1 MYKGISMTM
10 KRLYVI
16 ISLCMLLFAVTNT
29 TAQKVHY
36 IFGFVRDSLTGKGI
50 DNATIT
56 ISFGENKINT
66 TSYYDKEAGHGY
78 YYANVGDWGGGIIIS
93 IEVEAEGYKK
103 SSYSLVVMQSLGA
116 QWANISLEPLYM
128 DSTPPTSNVRPL
140 SSFYQIAP
148 AKITA
153 KAYDNLGGSGVY
165 KVELFYR
172 YSSNNK
178 TWGDWKS
185 YEIDYDEPWEWN
197 FDPEEGLGFY
207 QLYTIATD
215 KANNTESPPKN
226 PDVTLQLITPSK
238 YTFHLRKG
246 WNLIAIPFIKSLTG
260 IETANDLI
268 DAIGDACYQVM
279 KWDSEEQD
287 WITKIADGPGINF
300 EIVDGEAYFAFVTEE
315 TDFEVTGLQI
325 TAKTLHLHSGWNLVS
340 YTDIKNRSAKSIAE
354 NVTNCTIITTWNA
367 TLQEYEQPFIVA
379 VGTKDFVVKQGM
391 GLFIYVRTESEWRL

>member
-1 MYKGISMTM
+1 MGMVV

-16 ISLCMLLFAVTNT
+16 IWSCMLLFAVTNT

-50 DNATIT
+50 DNANIT
-56 ISFGENKINT
+56 ISFGENKIYT

-103 SSYSLVVMQSLGA
+103 SSYSLVIMQSLGA
-116 QWANISLEPLYM
+116 QWANISLEPLYI

-178 TWGDWKS
+178 TWSDWKS
-185 YEIDYDEPWEWN
+185 YEIDYDEPWEWD

-226 PDVTLQLITPSK
+226 PDVILQLITPSK
-238 YTFHLRKG
+238 YTYHLKRG

-279 KWDSEEQD
+279 KWNAEKQN
-287 WITKIADGPGINF
+287 WITKIANGPGTNF
-300 EIVDGEAYFAFVTEE
+300 DIIDGEAYFAFVIENTE
-315 TDFEVTGLQI
+315 FEVSGIQI
-325 TAKTLHLHSGWNLVS
+325 AEKTLHLHQGWNLVS
-340 YTDIKNRSAKSIAE
+340 YVDIIDRNAKSIAE
-354 NVTNCTIITTWNA
+354 NVTNCTIVTTWNA

-379 VGTKDFVVKQGM
+379 VGTKDFIVKQGM
-391 GLFIYVRTESEWRL
+391 GLFIHVKTESEWRL